1 LIFNWLTDIELV
13 KHFLSL
19 SLSLSV
25 LSSTLSNYSRQVDRM
40 DDETLK
46 QVFKSLHADITNDVN
61 PDKLIDVLYSK
72 NLIGDGDY
80 SDLWEV
86 SDSRKR
92 CRSLLLLLQRSS
104 RTETFTHVREA
115 LRDEYPWIVDKIDAQ
130 LASLTAQQQH
140 LSRSTDGTDYH
151 IL

>member
-1 LIFNWLTDIELV
+1 MELV
-13 KHFLSL
+13 KLCLSL
-19 SLSLSV
+19 SLLR
-25 LSSTLSNYSRQVDRM
+25 STLSNYSRQMNRM
-40 DDETLK
+40 EYENLK

-61 PDKLIDVLYSK
+61 PDKVIDVLYSK
-72 NLIGDGDY
+72 NLIGDSDY

-104 RTETFTHVREA
+104 RIETFTHVREA

-130 LASLTAQQQH
+130 LASLTAQQQQQQH
-140 LSRSTDGTDYH
+140 LSRSTVGMVITC
-151 IL
+151 